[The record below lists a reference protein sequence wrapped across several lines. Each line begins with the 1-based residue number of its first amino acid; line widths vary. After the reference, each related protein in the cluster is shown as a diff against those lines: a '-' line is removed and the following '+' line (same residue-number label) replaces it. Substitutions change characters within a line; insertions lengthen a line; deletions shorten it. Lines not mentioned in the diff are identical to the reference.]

1 MRLLSLPDLLRLV
14 IETLRAPRPT
24 FARLHRMNLPVEALW
39 IALALTVVLSMIFG
53 VLMTLVLGAPVA
65 EPDPE
70 AVSAAPDPIVLGFA
84 QFALLFVSVFLI
96 HKVGRMMGG
105 RGDLPGAILAVAWL
119 QFVLT
124 CFQIVQTAV
133 ILFSP
138 IFGLPIFIAGLVI
151 FFWLLTSFIAE
162 LHGFTSL
169 GRVFGM
175 ILFVMIGLAFGLSVL
190 ATLLGVTVP
199 R

>member
-1 MRLLSLPDLLRLV
+1 MSLLSLPDLLRLAV
-14 IETLRAPRPT
+14 ETLRAPRPT
-24 FARLHRMNLPVEALW
+24 FARLHRMNLPAEALW
-39 IALALTVVLSMIFG
+39 IALALTVVISIIFG
-53 VLMTLVLGAPVA
+53 LLMALLLG
-65 EPDPE
+65 DPPPESDAE
-70 AVSAAPDPIVLGFA
+70 AVVSPNPIALGFA
-84 QFALLFVSVFLI
+84 QFAILLVAVFLI
-96 HKVGRMMGG
+96 HRVGRMMGG
-105 RGDLPGAILAVAWL
+105 RGDFAGAILAVAWL

-133 ILFSP
+133 IVVSP
-138 IFGLPIFIAGLVI
+138 ILGLPIFVAGLVV

-175 ILFVMIGLAFGLSVL
+175 VLFVMMGLALGLSVL
-190 ATLLGVTVP
+190 LTLAGVTVP

>member
-14 IETLRAPRPT
+14 VETLRAPRPT
-24 FARLHRMNLPVEALW
+24 FAQLHRMSLPAEALW
-39 IALALTVVLSMIFG
+39 IGLALTVVLSMIFG
-53 VLMTLVLGAPVA
+53 VLMTLVLGASPA
-65 EPDPE
+65 EADPE
-70 AVSAAPDPIVLGFA
+70 AVAVAPDPVVLGFA
-84 QFALLFVSVFLI
+84 QFAILTVSVFLI

-105 RGDLPGAILAVAWL
+105 RGDFPGAILAVAWL

-124 CFQIVQTAV
+124 CLQIVQTAV

-138 IFGLPIFIAGLVI
+138 ILGLPIFIAGLVI

-175 ILFVMIGLAFGLSVL
+175 ILFVMMGLALGLSVL
-190 ATLLGVTVP
+190 ATLLGVTVS